1 MSYYT
6 QYVEP
11 VIGNIKPMLEKE
23 TELSNV
29 KKLQKMVADTKNLC
43 LKCVLKSI
51 KHKKFMNCIMNSI

>member
-29 KKLQKMVADTKNLC
+29 KKLQKMVADIKKPLFEMRT
-43 LKCVLKSI
+43 KSI